1 MSQEGS
7 AQEPTEP
14 ELVARWAPFIGENF
28 PEEITSEQE
37 IKIRFGIHFSGES
50 NARMGR
56 FPELAE
62 IRVINAQ
69 RLFELLR
76 QNKTPKY
83 LFFLETPWFEAR
95 LLRLT
100 SRFEECR
107 KLCQS
112 SPIYSWDYQMLRE
125 YLWASL
131 GDSHPHVATDFA
143 KSPEERQRIS
153 ETVEYA
159 KDLHQQAWADWE
171 KNREQAKQDRKKP
184 LSNAG
189 MIVFVGCPAAL
200 FFIGGKFLGESF
212 GGIFGESMGPFLA
225 RCAGI
230 ILGMILAGFIIG
242 FMNRG
247 HKTQDE
253 CDAEWVKGNPP
264 PKFRIS
270 DKPPIIK
277 TTPDIIT
284 SA

>member
-14 ELVARWAPFIGENF
+14 ELVARWAPFIGESF

-37 IKIRFGIHFSGES
+37 IKIRLEIHFSGES
-50 NARMGR
+50 NARIGR

-143 KSPEERQRIS
+143 KDPDQRQKIT

-159 KDLHQQAWADWE
+159 TGLYHNALVEWE
-171 KNREQAKQDRKKP
+171 KTREQARRDNRKP
-184 LSNAG
+184 LSNVG
-189 MIVFVGCPAAL
+189 MLVFFGCIAAA
-200 FFIGGKFLGESF
+200 FFVSKN
-212 GGIFGESMGPFLA
+212 IFGEKIGPFLA
-225 RCAGI
+225 GFFGI
-230 ILGMILAGFIIG
+230 FLGMIFAFVVIAIMDWGK
-242 FMNRG
+242 
-247 HKTQDE
+247 KTQSE
-253 CDAEWVKGNPP
+253 LDAEWVKANPQ
-264 PKFRIS
+264 PKLRIS